1 MTAPEQ
7 RRYGRRHVLA
17 GAGGLL
23 AGALLA
29 ACRADSPAP
38 SPGTASPSP
47 GKTSGH
53 TSPPPATEPSPSATS
68 VPVEVMVGQMLMVG
82 FRGTSLA
89 PDNPIVADLRDRHLG
104 AVVLFAH
111 DVPSGDPV
119 RNIDSPQQ
127 LSELTAALQAE
138 AHSPLLV
145 ATDQEGGRVARLGP
159 EHGFPA
165 TASAAELGAA
175 DDPAATR
182 QAAAAIARTLRDAG
196 INLNLA
202 PVVDVNLNPAN
213 PVIGALDRSFS
224 ADPAVVAEQAAAFVQ
239 GHHDEG
245 VLTSLKHFP
254 GHGSSRGDSHAGFV
268 DVTDVWSPVELE
280 PYRELIHG
288 GLADSVM
295 VAHVF
300 NAELDPD
307 LPASLSHRTIT
318 GLLRDELGYDGVVVS
333 DDLQMRA
340 ITDGWSL
347 EEAIRLAVLAGTD
360 LLAFSNNID
369 FFTPDLGARAYD
381 ALMALVASG
390 EVSEE
395 RLAQSYERLARLK
408 ARAG

>member
-1 MTAPEQ
+1 
-7 RRYGRRHVLA
+7 
-17 GAGGLL
+17 
-23 AGALLA
+23 
-29 ACRADSPAP
+29 
-38 SPGTASPSP
+38 
-47 GKTSGH
+47 
-53 TSPPPATEPSPSATS
+53 
-68 VPVEVMVGQMLMVG
+68 MVGQMLMVG